1 MATTQSNPTLD
12 HQTKNLSEATK
23 MGTTF
28 KLLELMLR
36 QKLLGQGLK
45 GDPYTPLIVSYA
57 VTRACNL
64 RCLHC
69 HVSAR
74 EAMPDELN
82 LKEAMHAIDEMHS
95 LGTQAVIFSGGEPL
109 LRKDFVLQLVEHCD
123 DLGIIPAMLSNG
135 LLMTP
140 HTALQLQE
148 AGLKA
153 VGMPIDSVVPEKHD
167 HLRNMPG
174 TFNRTVQ
181 AIKTCLELDL
191 EVVITTMA
199 LKDTYSEMPKRI
211 EFLSDLGIDEVA
223 VYDLVPVGRG
233 KDVMD
238 NAMTMEQRVNLIR
251 WLQSKQEDTEMT
263 FTMSGGIPLYPEIAC
278 EMHRNHG
285 TKAKDLLVKEFWIHK
300 GIGCHAGNMYFSLRP
315 NGDIYP
321 CTFLPIK
328 VGNIREQ
335 SLADIWRNSKVLN
348 TLRQRSTLKGK
359 CGSCEYREGCG
370 GCRGRA
376 YACTGDYLESDPVCL
391 KDLMVEEKLSPA
403 DIKRFGWCVG

>member
-1 MATTQSNPTLD
+1 
-12 HQTKNLSEATK
+12 

-28 KLLELMLR
+28 KLLELLLR

-74 EAMPDELN
+74 ESLPDELN
-82 LKEAMHAIDEMHS
+82 LKEAIHTIDEMHS

-109 LRKDFVLQLVEHCD
+109 LRKNFVLQLIEHCD

-140 HTALQLQE
+140 QTVLELQE

-153 VGMPIDSVVPEKHD
+153 VGLPIDSVVPEKHD
-167 HLRNMPG
+167 HLRNVPG
-174 TFNRTVQ
+174 TFNKTVQ

-199 LKDTYSEMPKRI
+199 LKDTYTEMPKRI
-211 EFLSDLGIDEVA
+211 EYLNGLGVDEVA

-238 NAMTMEQRVNLIR
+238 NAMTMDQRVNLIK
-251 WLQSKQEDTEMT
+251 WLQRQQEDTEMT
-263 FTMSGGIPLYPEIAC
+263 FTMSGGTPLYPEIAC
-278 EMHRNHG
+278 EMHHNHG
-285 TKAKDLLVKEFWIHK
+285 TKAKDLLIKEFWIHN

-328 VGNIREQ
+328 VGNIRNQ
-335 SLADIWRNSKVLN
+335 SLREIWQKAPLLN
-348 TLRQRSTLKGK
+348 ALRQRQNLKGK

-376 YACTGDYLESDPVCL
+376 YACTGDYLETDPVCL
-391 KDLMVEEKLSPA
+391 RDLLIEEKISPA

>member
-1 MATTQSNPTLD
+1 
-12 HQTKNLSEATK
+12 

-28 KLLELMLR
+28 KLLELLLR
-36 QKLLGQGLK
+36 QKLLGQGLN
-45 GDPYTPLIVSYA
+45 GEVATPLIVSYA

-64 RCLHC
+64 SCLHC

-82 LKEAMHAIDEMHS
+82 LKEAKNAIDQMHS

-109 LRKDFVLQLVEHCD
+109 LRKDFVLRLVEHCD

-167 HLRNMPG
+167 HLRNLPG

-199 LKDTYSEMPKRI
+199 LKDTYTEMPKRLD
-211 EFLSDLGIDEVA
+211 FLQALGVDEVA

-238 NAMTMEQRVNLIR
+238 NAMTMEQRTNLIR

-263 FTMSGGIPLYPEIAC
+263 FAMSGGTPLYPEIAC
-278 EMHRNHG
+278 EMHQNRG
-285 TKAKDLLVKEFWIHK
+285 TKAKDLLIKEFWIHK

-328 VGNIREQ
+328 VGNIREK
-335 SLADIWRNSKVLN
+335 SLAEIWRTSPVLQN
-348 TLRQRSTLKGK
+348 LRNRQTLKGE
-359 CGSCEYREGCG
+359 CGVCEYREGCG

-376 YACTGDYLESDPVCL
+376 YACKGDYLESDPVCL
-391 KDLMVEEKLSPA
+391 KKLMVEEKLAPV